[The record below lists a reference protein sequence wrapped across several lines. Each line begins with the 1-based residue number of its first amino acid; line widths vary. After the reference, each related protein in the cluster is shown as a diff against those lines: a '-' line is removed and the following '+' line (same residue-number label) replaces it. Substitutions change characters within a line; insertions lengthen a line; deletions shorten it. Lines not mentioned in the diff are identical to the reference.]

1 METLR
6 GRREQRYR
14 TGLMDRRWPT
24 LPRGVR
30 RLFRLPP
37 TRERLVRDANDEVR
51 LHIDLRVE
59 ELRALGLSEAEARA
73 EALRRFGDP
82 AEFRDYADRRATK
95 NARRAGFRASLNAWW
110 QDVRFA
116 DRQFRRAPAF
126 TALAVLT
133 LALGIGANAAIF
145 SVVHHVLLAPLP
157 YPDGNRIVML
167 LTEGEGEAEGFP
179 SVAALRAIRARSHS
193 VQTVAAVSVIADA
206 VQEDDG
212 QDTVYAVITP
222 NYLNMLGVAPAL
234 GRSFTPAEERGEGA
248 PVAMISYARWQREFG
263 GRADAV
269 DSTVDI
275 NYYDG
280 GDSPERRRYTIVG
293 VTPPSMA
300 LPMSPAAFNQNLHDA
315 QPGVWLPSDLPR
327 WTGEAH
333 PHSYARLRGG
343 VSVEQATR
351 ELQRIVDSSPE
362 AGERRSII
370 KLMRAQDML
379 DPTQAHMIEVL
390 FAAVG
395 VLLLISCANVANLL
409 MARAWVRRRE
419 FAVRTALGAGRAR
432 LARQVLTE
440 STLMAL
446 AGGLL
451 GVAIAWLTLRA
462 VIALR
467 PPTLANLDHVHI
479 ESTVLLWSAAISVL
493 TGLLFGTLP
502 ALFAARGSVADVL
515 HSETRRGSGSIAT
528 RRVRSA
534 LIVFEIALSLMLLVG
549 AGLLVRSFAAMQRV
563 PLGFDPRGMVSF
575 DVLFNPR
582 TSRARSARAALRNEI
597 VERLRAVPG
606 VTDAAIGTNPAAGF
620 GGLETLSTDPDP
632 TGDVRSV
639 PEYST
644 IFVGPNYFRVARIRL
659 SEGRVPDSLS
669 VSTGPNAAPTE
680 VVVNRGL
687 AARLWPNGSA
697 LGARLHTGDSPSSR
711 EDFIV
716 VGVAEDVR
724 VPGAHRLARSAV
736 LYLPPLLASFIVR
749 TATPDTPLV
758 PALRKAISSVEPS
771 PYIQTTTIGETFI
784 RDSLAPTR
792 FAMALFVAFATVA
805 LVLATVGLY
814 GVISYGVVQRTR
826 EIGVRVAL
834 GAEPAAVT
842 RLVVANGLRLA
853 IAGIGLGAVAAIG
866 AGRALSGMLFGVS
879 AADPATLVAITVLV
893 VAIALFA
900 SYVPARRALRIDP
913 SEALRAE

>member
-1 METLR
+1 VETLR
-6 GRREQRYR
+6 GRRELRHR
-14 TGLMDRRWPT
+14 AGMM
-24 LPRGVR
+24 R

-37 TRERLVRDANDEVR
+37 TRERIIRDLDDEVR
-51 LHIDLRVE
+51 VHLDLRAD
-59 ELRALGLSEAEARA
+59 ELRALGWSDAEARA
-73 EALRRFGDP
+73 EALRRFGDQG
-82 AEFRDYADRRATK
+82 EFRDYSDRRAAK
-95 NARRAGFRASLNAWW
+95 NARRTRLRASLSAWW
-110 QDVRFA
+110 QDVSFA

-145 SVVHHVLLAPLP
+145 SAVHHLLLSPLP

-167 LTEGEGEAEGFP
+167 STESEAERFP
-179 SVAALRAIRARSHS
+179 SVAAVRAIRARSRS
-193 VQTVAAVSVIADA
+193 VETVAAVSVVADA

-222 NYLNMLGVAPAL
+222 NYLKMLGVAPAI

-248 PVAMISYARWQREFG
+248 PVAMISYSRWQREFG
-263 GRADAV
+263 GRADAL
-269 DSTVDI
+269 DSTVEI
-275 NYYDG
+275 NYYG
-280 GDSPERRRYTIVG
+280 GDGPERRRYAIVG

-300 LPMSPAAFNQNLHDA
+300 LPMAPVAFNQNLHDPK
-315 QPGVWLPSDLPR
+315 PGVWLPSDLTQ
-327 WTGEAH
+327 WAGEAH
-333 PHSYARLRGG
+333 PHSYARLRAG

-362 AGERRSII
+362 VGRRPII
-370 KLMRAQDML
+370 TLVRAKDML
-379 DPTQAHMIEVL
+379 DPTQARMIEVL

-409 MARAWVRRRE
+409 MARAWGRRRE
-419 FAVRTALGAGRAR
+419 FAVRAALGAGQPR

-440 STLMAL
+440 SVLLAL

-451 GVAIAWLTLRA
+451 GIAVAWLTLR
-462 VIALR
+462 VIIALR

-479 ESTVLLWSAAISVL
+479 ESAVLLWSAVISVL

-515 HSETRRGSGSIAT
+515 HSEMRGGSGSIGT

-534 LIVFEIALSLMLLVG
+534 LIVFEIALSLVLLVG

-563 PLGFDPRGMVSF
+563 PLGFEPRGMVSF
-575 DVLFNPR
+575 DLIFNPR
-582 TSRARSARAALRNEI
+582 TSRDSSARGALRNQI
-597 VERLRAVPG
+597 VEHLRAVPG
-606 VTDAAIGTNPAAGF
+606 VIDAAIGTNPAAGF
-620 GGLETLSTDPDP
+620 GWLETLSTDPDP
-632 TGDVRSV
+632 SGAVRSV
-639 PEYST
+639 PEFST
-644 IFVGPNYFRVARIRL
+644 IFVGPQYFRVAGIGLR
-659 SEGRVPDSLS
+659 EGRVPDSLGAS
-669 VSTGPNAAPTE
+669 TE

-687 AARLWPNGSA
+687 AARFWPNGQA
-697 LGARLHTGDSPSSR
+697 LGARLHVGDSTASR
-711 EDFIV
+711 RDFVV

-724 VPGAHRLARSAV
+724 VPGASRIARSAV
-736 LYLPPLLASFIVR
+736 LYQPPRFPSFIVR
-749 TATPDTPLV
+749 TATPDRDLV
-758 PALRKAISSVEPS
+758 PALRKAIASVEPP

-792 FAMALFVAFATVA
+792 FAMALFVAFAAVA
-805 LVLATVGLY
+805 LVLSTVGLY

-842 RLVVANGLRLA
+842 WLVVADGLRLA
-853 IAGIGLGAVAAIG
+853 VAGVGLGAVAAIG
-866 AGRALSGMLFGVS
+866 AGRILSGMLFGVS
-879 AADPATLVAITVLV
+879 PADAATLLAITVLV
-893 VAIALFA
+893 TVIALFA

-913 SEALRAE
+913 SEALRAD